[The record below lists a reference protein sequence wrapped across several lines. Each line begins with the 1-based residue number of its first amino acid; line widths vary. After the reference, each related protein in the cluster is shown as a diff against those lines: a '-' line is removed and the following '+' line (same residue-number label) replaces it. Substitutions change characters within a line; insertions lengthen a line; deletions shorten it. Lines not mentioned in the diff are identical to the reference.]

1 MRFFRKQLFTNLNCN
16 NLKFKLLVLFMLL
29 ANMALAQNVVVKP
42 DYDKAMVC
50 VEVDFPD
57 ATNGDFCQAEVS
69 FEGQLVAS
77 AKSAY
82 GQPLMLNMPD
92 DFLRWTPDHPFLY
105 NLKVCVL
112 RNEKVLF
119 EAERCFAMRCFGVCF
134 DNDSV
139 SRFTLNHLPVFLFGT
154 QWTCDFDTPS
164 SDEAWIAAIRRIK
177 DLGFNMIRFYGNDV
191 PQHFHDL
198 CDRFGLLVWS
208 DAESEVSCCMKRV
221 LTISLN
227 LPFGSDMETYEKY
240 ANRLYHLAFEGISA
254 ATIAP
259 VSEHFL
265 HDFDQQRVFRIN
277 RKISHAFAE

>member
-1 MRFFRKQLFTNLNCN
+1 MKLFTNLNCN

-29 ANMALAQNVVVKP
+29 ANMALAQNIVVKP
-42 DYDKAMVC
+42 DYDKALVC

-57 ATNGDFCQAEVS
+57 AANSDFCQAEVS

-92 DFLRWTPDHPFLY
+92 DFLRWTHDHPFLY
-105 NLKVCVL
+105 DLKVSVL
-112 RNEKVLF
+112 RNKKVLF

-154 QWTCDFDTPS
+154 QWTSDFDTVP
-164 SDEAWIAAIRRIK
+164 SDESCIAAIRRIK
-177 DLGFNMIRFYGNDV
+177 NLGFNMIRFQGNEV
-191 PQHFHDL
+191 PQRFHDL
-198 CDRFGLLVWS
+198 CDRFGLLVWN
-208 DAESEVSCCMKRV
+208 DAESEVSDCMKRV
-221 LTISLN
+221 PIISLN
-227 LPFGSDMETYEKY
+227 LPFGSNMETYEKY

-254 ATIAP
+254 AIIAP
-259 VSEHFL
+259 VSEHFFL
-265 HDFDQQRVFRIN
+265 DFDQQRVFRIN